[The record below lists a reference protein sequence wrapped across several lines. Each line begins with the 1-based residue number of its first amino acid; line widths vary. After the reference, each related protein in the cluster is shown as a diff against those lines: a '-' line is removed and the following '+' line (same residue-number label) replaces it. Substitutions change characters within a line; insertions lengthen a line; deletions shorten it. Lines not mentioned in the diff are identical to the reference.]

1 MQIHIKVFGRVQG
14 VGYRAWTV
22 RQAQKLNLSGF
33 VRNRRD
39 GSVEILAEGE
49 IEAVNILLEMCRKG
63 PLWARV
69 DKILPQSFPDAP
81 LPETKAGVFEFV
93 GTV

>member
-22 RQAQKLNLSGF
+22 RQAKKLNLCGF

-39 GSVEILAEGE
+39 KSVEIWAEGE
-49 IEAVNILLEMCRKG
+49 IEAVNALLEMCKKG
-63 PLWARV
+63 PSWARV
-69 DKILPQSFPDAP
+69 DQILPQSFPDAP
-81 LPETKAGVFEFV
+81 LPETKEGIFESV
-93 GTV
+93 STV

>member
-1 MQIHIKVFGRVQG
+1 MQIHFKVLGRVQG

-22 RQAQKLNLSGF
+22 RQAKKLNLSGF

-39 GSVEILAEGE
+39 KSVEIWAQGE
-49 IEAVNILLEMCRKG
+49 IDAINTLLALCKKG
-63 PLWARV
+63 PAWARV
-69 DKILPQSFPDAP
+69 DDIQPQSCPDAP
-81 LPETKAGVFEFV
+81 MPETQNGLFESI